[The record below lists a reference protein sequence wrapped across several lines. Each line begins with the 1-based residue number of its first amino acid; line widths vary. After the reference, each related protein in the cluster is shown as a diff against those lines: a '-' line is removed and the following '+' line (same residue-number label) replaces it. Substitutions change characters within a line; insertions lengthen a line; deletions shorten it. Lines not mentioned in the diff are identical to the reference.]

1 MSKFAKKFLRLFI
14 IYTSC
19 LFSVLK
25 SSEIEA
31 FRVAH
36 DASLPSLLLLRRF
49 KNIFDTHEA
58 AFVVAWTFFVGGISR
73 VSRAAKIKFAIVER
87 IAVSVIS
94 NSSFRSS
101 EDEPMHPYFVKSSIS
116 TGIVGLGI
124 RRPLGIPEKL
134 RNSLKIVGIDDR
146 DLSLRKSYKS
156 VGWVERLGYGVSYH
170 TAFHRCTSNALR
182 FSLYLIILALFAIPS
197 FAQVTVAPMPFVVPQ
212 FFDSSGHACA
222 GCKIGTFAAGTS
234 TPLATYADPSGVFP
248 NSQPVVL
255 DSAGRARIYLT
266 GASYKLVLSTA
277 AGTQIWSVDQVA
289 GSNNSILFSANN
301 WVGVQTFQATTNFNG
316 PANFNVGLTSLG
328 PNVLNGGGTI
338 AGTWSGSPG
347 FSGTLGFNAGFTATT
362 GIFSGQITSNVAGGT
377 SPFVITSNTQVPNLN
392 ASLLEGCTWESPCAI
407 GGTTP
412 NTAHFT
418 SVVMTG
424 VMTLGGSNVS
434 TIKGTAS
441 SLYTAGTIAGGAG
454 HALCTDANGS
464 ATTSGCGALTT
475 SVGQLGGASCTTGNS
490 SFDTCTSVITI
501 SPAQPDTSYIPSC
514 TGISPSDPRA
524 LIQTAFPT
532 STTTI
537 TATVITEG
545 SVAVSFGNIGCTA
558 THL

>member
-1 MSKFAKKFLRLFI
+1 MVF
-14 IYTSC
+14 
-19 LFSVLK
+19 
-25 SSEIEA
+25 
-31 FRVAH
+31 
-36 DASLPSLLLLRRF
+36 
-49 KNIFDTHEA
+49 
-58 AFVVAWTFFVGGISR
+58 
-73 VSRAAKIKFAIVER
+73 
-87 IAVSVIS
+87 
-94 NSSFRSS
+94 
-101 EDEPMHPYFVKSSIS
+101 
-116 TGIVGLGI
+116 GIV
-124 RRPLGIPEKL
+124 PLSK
-134 RNSLKIVGIDDR
+134 
-146 DLSLRKSYKS
+146 
-156 VGWVERLGYGVSYH
+156 
-170 TAFHRCTSNALR
+170 
-182 FSLYLIILALFAIPS
+182 
-197 FAQVTVAPMPFVVPQ
+197 AQVSPSPFVVPQ
-212 FFDSSGHACA
+212 YFDNSGHPCA
-222 GCKIGTFAAGTS
+222 GCKLASFAAGTS
-234 TPLATYADPSGVFP
+234 TPLATFSDPSGVFP
-248 NSQPVVL
+248 NSQPVIL

-289 GSNNSILFSANN
+289 SSNNGLLASNN
-301 WVGVQTFQATTNFNG
+301 VWTGTNTWQATSNFNA
-316 PANFNVGLTSLG
+316 PVNFGVGLTSLG

-338 AGTWSGSPG
+338 AGTWSGSPNL
-347 FSGTLGFNAGFTATT
+347 SGTWTFGGQVNAVN
-362 GIFSGQITSNVAGGT
+362 IVYSGQLFSTHATGLP
-377 SPFVITSNTQVPNLN
+377 PFVVTSTTQVANLN